1 MLYENGYNIKIL
13 NTINFKKSMKYN
25 PFAYLR
31 SEKDILKLVQTI
43 IANTKGDGEK
53 AGEDFWVKAEKLY
66 YTALIGYIYYEAPE
80 EEKNFKTLLDMIDA
94 SEVRED
100 DETYMNPIDR
110 LFEALEKKDPSH
122 FAVKQYKKY
131 KLAAGATKGTVPAAL
146 SYDIGTEVTLAGGN
160 DLKKDNYVLKGWN
173 IDGKEYAPG
182 AKFTINGNTK
192 AIAVWETDY
201 HNVDFNTDGGT
212 YIGPK
217 KIKHNE
223 TIGAVTNPEKVNYT
237 FTGWKVDGQDFDP
250 TTSKVTKDITLVA
263 QYVSNIVEQTEPN
276 TKPKVPDDFVKV
288 IVKTTEEGIEKAT
301 DATKFEKTFWVKK
314 NTQVTIP
321 VNPPI
326 GDVVKDEHGNPVKD
340 VSGKE
345 VKWVFTGWTSPLTAS
360 FSQDE
365 TIITAKYESKVP
377 EPKIDA
383 KVVETYAG
391 RQPEPSDYK
400 NAIKMQLGQDGIT
413 FDDNVL
419 NFEITKNP
427 DVSKPGMSEA
437 EVTIEFKNGTT
448 KTIKVPVKVNPNIY
462 PADTDGRRTSETPA
476 NYVRVIVNPTVLNAD
491 PQIRIYYVNPEVE
504 IGIPLPTINPQNGAK
519 FIAWHIEEGTRPEY
533 NGEPHKFTQTE
544 TIIVADFDRAPGTGL
559 IMTDV
564 GVSPRP
570 EDYIDRIT
578 VPQGK
583 TIQDIKVI
591 KEPDVTRPGITDATV
606 EITYDDGKKDLVG
619 FTVFVQAKYEPQPEP
634 QPQPP
639 IWTGGGVRYETI
651 YKEKIVEVP
660 TKINFFKEVR
670 YMQGFQ
676 GYFRPKDGLRRCEAA
691 QILANALK
699 EDGYKYD
706 LSYKINYKDIGNEW
720 YTEAVKITTQANVF
734 MGYSD
739 GYFRP
744 YDKITRA
751 EWIATLRRFQNIDK
765 VNGNHMNLRNDHWA
779 LAEIEGAYKEGWL
792 KIYTDGL
799 ANFKADEFIPRQ
811 EVAAVSNRAFNRVCD
826 RVYLSRNDKSLINY
840 KDINPSMWAYQD
852 ILCASNTFIH
862 DKKNYRAHG
871 IKDDKVTFNVNID
884 GLEILQSKFQRTLR

>member
-1 MLYENGYNIKIL
+1 
-13 NTINFKKSMKYN
+13 
-25 PFAYLR
+25 
-31 SEKDILKLVQTI
+31 
-43 IANTKGDGEK
+43 
-53 AGEDFWVKAEKLY
+53 
-66 YTALIGYIYYEAPE
+66 
-80 EEKNFKTLLDMIDA
+80 
-94 SEVRED
+94 
-100 DETYMNPIDR
+100 
-110 LFEALEKKDPSH
+110 
-122 FAVKQYKKY
+122 
-131 KLAAGATKGTVPAAL
+131 
-146 SYDIGTEVTLAGGN
+146 
-160 DLKKDNYVLKGWN
+160 
-173 IDGKEYAPG
+173 
-182 AKFTINGNTK
+182 
-192 AIAVWETDY
+192 
-201 HNVDFNTDGGT
+201 
-212 YIGPK
+212 
-217 KIKHNE
+217 
-223 TIGAVTNPEKVNYT
+223 
-237 FTGWKVDGQDFDP
+237 
-250 TTSKVTKDITLVA
+250 
-263 QYVSNIVEQTEPN
+263 
-276 TKPKVPDDFVKV
+276 
-288 IVKTTEEGIEKAT
+288 
-301 DATKFEKTFWVKK
+301 
-314 NTQVTIP
+314 
-321 VNPPI
+321 
-326 GDVVKDEHGNPVKD
+326 
-340 VSGKE
+340 
-345 VKWVFTGWTSPLTAS
+345 
-360 FSQDE
+360 
-365 TIITAKYESKVP
+365 
-377 EPKIDA
+377 
-383 KVVETYAG
+383 
-391 RQPEPSDYK
+391 
-400 NAIKMQLGQDGIT
+400 MQLGQDEIT
-413 FDDNVL
+413 FKNNVS
-419 NFEITKNP
+419 NFEITKEP
-427 DVSKPGMSEA
+427 DVSTPGMSEA

-462 PADTDGRRTSETPA
+462 PADTDGGRTSETPK

-504 IGIPLPTINPQNGAK
+504 IGIPLPAINPQNGAK

-533 NGEPHKFTQTE
+533 NGEAYKFTQPE

-564 GVSPRP
+564 GVYPRP
-570 EDYIDRIT
+570 EDYKDRIT

-591 KEPDVTRPGITDATV
+591 KQPNVNKPGITDATV
-606 EITYDDGKKDLVG
+606 EITYDDGKTDVVG

-634 QPQPP
+634 QPP
-639 IWTGGGVRYETI
+639 IWSGGGVRYETI

-826 RVYLSRNDKSLINY
+826 RVYISRNDKNLINY